1 MVTDPGTICA
11 YDCMQEDEAQEKPVI
26 VQAHTLINPDAMM
39 VLFLNA
45 KVASAAM
52 LGTRWFL
59 KLA

>member
-1 MVTDPGTICA
+1 
-11 YDCMQEDEAQEKPVI
+11 MQEKEAQEPLV
-26 VQAHTLINPDAMM
+26 VMEPNTLINPDAMM